1 MKRFSRKERNGA
13 IAVFLTAVALTVA
26 GFCVRNRIVPAS
38 APVAGERIIFQADS
52 VAPETSDCET
62 DKRDS
67 HTRRSRSKKREKNK
81 KSNQSRKS
89 RSDKKSTAPAAPP
102 RDFLNEPI
110 ATGPSSE

>member
-62 DKRDS
+62 NNRDS
-67 HTRRSRSKKREKNK
+67 HTRRSRSKK
-81 KSNQSRKS
+81 
-89 RSDKKSTAPAAPP
+89 STAPAPAP